1 MADRK
6 FNIDEVIV
14 NDRSAGEFFFEQ
26 KELVVSTVLASCLRC
41 EAEFNEHCV
50 ASLTLVKVSPFS
62 ELEREVGLREIRTF
76 MSCTIGTSKVDIIE
90 AVTAAFAAF
99 CSEVSDIPVKS

>member
-41 EAEFNEHCV
+41 EASITFSPDGKLINYMESVRTMWIKWGYGRGTEKEYNRGIEFAKWIHYLMTNN
-50 ASLTLVKVSPFS
+50 LLKKQ
-62 ELEREVGLREIRTF
+62 R
-76 MSCTIGTSKVDIIE
+76 
-90 AVTAAFAAF
+90 
-99 CSEVSDIPVKS
+99 

>member
-26 KELVVSTVLASCLRC
+26 KELVVSTVLA
-41 EAEFNEHCV
+41 
-50 ASLTLVKVSPFS
+50 
-62 ELEREVGLREIRTF
+62 
-76 MSCTIGTSKVDIIE
+76 
-90 AVTAAFAAF
+90 AF